1 MNEKNLLILVDEND
15 QPTGTMEK
23 LEAHQKA
30 MLHRAF
36 SVLISNSKN
45 EFLIHQRASGK
56 YHSAG
61 LWTNT
66 CCSHPM
72 PGEDTET
79 AAHRR
84 LQEEMGF
91 DCDLEHQFHFIYKTE
106 LENQLTEH
114 ELDHVFTGVFD
125 GIPHPDPQEVSTYRW
140 ISREDLEAEMTAA
153 PEKFTYWF
161 KEIMRII

>member
-1 MNEKNLLILVDEND
+1 
-15 QPTGTMEK
+15 
-23 LEAHQKA
+23 
-30 MLHRAF
+30 
-36 SVLISNSKN
+36 
-45 EFLIHQRASGK
+45 
-56 YHSAG
+56 
-61 LWTNT
+61 
-66 CCSHPM
+66 M